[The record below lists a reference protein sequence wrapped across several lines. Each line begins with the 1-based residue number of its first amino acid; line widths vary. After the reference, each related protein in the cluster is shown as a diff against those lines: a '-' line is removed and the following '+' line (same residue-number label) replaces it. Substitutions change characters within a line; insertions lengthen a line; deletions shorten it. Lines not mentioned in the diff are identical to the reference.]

1 MTKIINKKMK
11 EKIQFTIIILH
22 SSFDSKQ
29 LLKNLGGGSDLYLF
43 LSLSESLAKIISPTA
58 NGVQNGDTSHIFQK
72 SGSGSIFRFQ
82 KFI

>member
-1 MTKIINKKMK
+1 MQLNFFSGRKLFKMMTKIINKKMK

-43 LSLSESLAKIISPTA
+43 LSLSESLAKISE
-58 NGVQNGDTSHIFQK
+58 
-72 SGSGSIFRFQ
+72 
-82 KFI
+82 